1 MLAKDLISLTIA
13 PLKPDEEAVNALA
26 WMDEMRTQHAP
37 VVLDNKL
44 IGLLS
49 EDEILSQNALEDPI
63 DKHTLMVAGCRVFD
77 TQHMFDAMRIIAD
90 QKLTL
95 VPVIDK
101 NEAYLGCIT
110 LKTIVYEFARI
121 TSFQQPGSIIVLEV
135 SQHDYALSEI
145 SRIVESNDA
154 KVLSSYINSFSNS
167 TRIEVTIKINKIDT
181 SAIIQTFNRFN
192 YVILASYSE
201 ESKLDELISNRYES
215 LMKYLNV

>member
-1 MLAKDLISLTIA
+1 MLARDLISLTVA
-13 PLKPDEEAVNALA
+13 PLKPNEEAVNALA

-44 IGLLS
+44 VGLVS
-49 EDEILSQNALEDPI
+49 EDEILGQNDLENPI
-63 DKHTLMVAGCRVFD
+63 DKHTFLGARCKVLD
-77 TQHMFDAMRIIAD
+77 TQHLFDVIRIIAD

-95 VPVIDK
+95 VPVVDQ
-101 NEAYLGCIT
+101 NEVYLGCIT
-110 LKTIVYEFARI
+110 LKTLVFEFAKSN
-121 TSFQQPGSIIVLEV
+121 SFQQPGSIIVLEV
-135 SQHDYALSEI
+135 SQHNYSLSEI

-154 KVLSSYINSFSNS
+154 KVLSSYINSFPDS

-192 YVILASYSE
+192 YLVLASYSE
-201 ESKLDELISNRYES
+201 ESKLDELLSNRYES